1 MDIIAQDAPAGRF
14 SRRQALVASGAM
26 LLACAT
32 LGTPASAAVGNQ
44 ESWRFCSKCFSMFWD
59 GASNKGAC
67 PAGGGHVA
75 QGFSF
80 TPHYD
85 DAKPETGTIQY
96 EWRFCSKCYAMFY
109 NNGPRGKCPS
119 GGVHAAQG
127 FNFGLV
133 HDGSPSSGQTEWRFC
148 QQCFALFYNG
158 GSFKGKC
165 PAGGSHVAQGFVFS
179 IPFHADTA
187 AAPPLPEFLAFDNN
201 SITFDGGVPV
211 GGNSHV
217 VLHQDGRVEFRS
229 HFRDS
234 GAPDYWY
241 SITWAMYATDGTV
254 FRVHHRA
261 KVIGHVFG
269 SGQSDRNSDFNQTVT
284 NNAVTQHWPALV
296 KANLARMSAH
306 TAASIGGLI
315 DTAEEAVKDIKSAVD
330 EAEKLAQAG
339 QTVYSTVSTVVDI
352 IAG

>member
-1 MDIIAQDAPAGRF
+1 MDFTAQDAPAGRF

-32 LGTPASAAVGNQ
+32 LGSPASAAVGNQ
-44 ESWRFCSKCFSMFWD
+44 ESWRFCSKCFSMFYD
-59 GASNKGAC
+59 GAGFKGAC
-67 PAGGGHVA
+67 PAGGAHTA
-75 QGFSF
+75 QGFYF

-85 DAKPETGTIQY
+85 DGKPETATIQY
-96 EWRFCSKCYAMFY
+96 EWRFCSKCFAMFY

-119 GGVHAAQG
+119 GGVHTAQG

-165 PAGGSHVAQGFVFS
+165 PAGGGHVAQGFVFS
-179 IPFHADTA
+179 IPFHADAA
-187 AAPPLPEFLAFDNN
+187 AAPALPEYLAFDNN

-217 VLHQDGRVEFRS
+217 VLHQDGRVEFKS
-229 HFRDS
+229 HFHDS

-261 KVIGHVFG
+261 KVIGHVIG
-269 SGQSDRNSDFNQTVT
+269 SGQSDRNSDFDQTVT
-284 NNAVTQHWPALV
+284 NGAITQHWPALV

-315 DTAEEAVKDIKSAVD
+315 DTAEEAVKDIKTAVD
-330 EAEKLAQAG
+330 DAEKLAQAG